1 MSTDPNLTPG
11 PEITASHH
19 TSNKASLYSV
29 PVTTI
34 DGEHSTLARYQG
46 QVLLIVNVASKCGY
60 TPQYAG
66 LEAMYRRYRSRGFAV
81 LGFPCDQFG
90 NQEPGTETEIRQFCS
105 LAYDVTFP
113 LFAKVDVNGPNEHP
127 LYKLLKGEARGV
139 LGTQAIKWNFTKFLV
154 NRDGVVLHRYG
165 PRDTPEDIEADA
177 AFTTALG

>member
-1 MSTDPNLTPG
+1 MDSELTSNTAHTDAHRSTDTP
-11 PEITASHH
+11 T
-19 TSNKASLYSV
+19 LYSV
-29 PVTTI
+29 PVRTI
-34 DGEHSTLARYQG
+34 DGVETTLAPYHG
-46 QVLLIVNVASKCGY
+46 QVLVIVNVASKCGY

-66 LEAMYRRYRSRGFAV
+66 LETMYRRYRPRGFAV

-113 LFAKVDVNGPNEHP
+113 MFAKIDVNGPNEHP

-154 NRDGVVLHRYG
+154 NRDGIVLTRYG
-165 PRDTPEDIEADA
+165 PRDTPEDIEADP